1 MLALPADA
9 PLPPNPALVRTAEV
23 AFPGGRVVRVPGPE
37 PMADFPAN
45 PTQTLL
51 SPRGDAA
58 AVRFCWD
65 IPKYDSCQVRL
76 VRPGGEVQIL
86 TKSDVRH
93 LLWTPDG
100 QYLIGAGANTVRLW
114 NLSGGVRT
122 AVPRP
127 VLLGKQQSVSHIGR
141 LWLRDGDL
149 CVAMNSEVFGPNGGY
164 ATGHLMTTTRYA
176 LPLLKPLETVILPA
190 REGQE
195 APCHMPQTEP

>member
-9 PLPPNPALVRTAEV
+9 PLPPNPALVQTVGV

-122 AVPRP
+122 AVPTPAPAFAPGPSTSRITGL
-127 VLLGKQQSVSHIGR
+127 VQAGR
-141 LWLRDGDL
+141 DL
-149 CVAMNSEVFGPNGGY
+149 CVRTEDRWYGKNSRRAGRSVT
-164 ATGHLMTTTRYA
+164 AIRYA
-176 LPLLKPLETVILPA
+176 LPLLRPLDVTTWPK
-190 REGQE
+190 GKKE
-195 APCHMPQTEP
+195 ADCSAP